1 MRKDRIKILFTIPN
15 FDTAGSG
22 KALLNIA
29 TRLDKD
35 IFEPHIACFNDK
47 GYFFRVVKD
56 SGIPVHIID
65 YTHPMTNKIEGLK
78 HCFNIST
85 FFRKNKFDIV
95 HSFHYGS
102 DYSEAL
108 AARMAGVKWVF
119 TKKNM
124 SWGGGSARSWKLRTL
139 LASAIVYQNSDM
151 KSRFFKS
158 KKNLYFIPRSVVVD
172 DFNVEAGKDE
182 ERIKEEFGIR
192 DNDKVI
198 ICVANLDA
206 PVKGV
211 EVLINAFAKI
221 AEEKENVKLLLVG
234 YDLEPY
240 ADLLKDMAKQ
250 TGHGNRIIFTGKR
263 PEVKTLLSLSD
274 VFVLPTLHKGEG
286 SPVSLLEAMV
296 SGVLVLGSDVPG
308 IRDQLRD
315 FNHLMF
321 EPGDADM
328 LHERLSWVLNLQG
341 EEKNS
346 LVNELKKNV
355 KKHYY
360 IEREVGEHEKVY
372 LSLTKKISGIKNET
386 VKISTSL

>member
-1 MRKDRIKILFTIPN
+1 MRNENKKIKVLYTIPN

-65 YTHPMTNKIEGLK
+65 YTHPMTNKLEGLK
-78 HCFNIST
+78 HCFKVST
-85 FFRKNKFDIV
+85 FFRKNRFDIV

-108 AARMAGVKWVF
+108 AARMAGVRWVY

-124 SWGGGSARSWKLRTL
+124 SWGGGSARAWKFRTL

-151 KSRFFKS
+151 KLRFFKN

-172 DFNVEAGKDE
+172 DFNVETGKDVG
-182 ERIKEEFGIR
+182 RIKKELGIR
-192 DNDKVI
+192 DDDKVV

-206 PVKGV
+206 PVKGI
-211 EVLINAFAKI
+211 EILINAFAKI
-221 AEEKENVKLLLVG
+221 AEKKENVKLLLVG

-263 PEVKTLLSLSD
+263 PEVKTFLALSD

-286 SPVSLLEAMV
+286 SPVSLLEAMA
-296 SGVLVLGSDVPG
+296 SGVPVLGSDVPG

-321 EPGDADM
+321 EPGNVDM
-328 LHERLSWVLNLQG
+328 LYERLSWVLNLPA
-341 EEKNS
+341 EEKDD
-346 LVNELKKNV
+346 LVNGLKNNV
-355 KKHYY
+355 KKHFY
-360 IEREVGEHEKVY
+360 IEREVDDHEKMY
-372 LSLTKKISGIKNET
+372 LSLMKKNIRN
-386 VKISTSL
+386 